1 MVDSGGTDYLDENTP
16 AAGTARGHEGNHDKA
31 RETTHESRG
40 TRGRSYVPGNIAL
53 KLVLEHRAVPNWQPL
68 LTRLL
73 ADKETLAGVHLKF
86 RDLYGKLEGSDDPA
100 EALDTLLA
108 ELSAKIRA
116 N

>member
-1 MVDSGGTDYLDENTP
+1 MTREERKRMIAVVR
-16 AAGTARGHEGNHDKA
+16 AAEAMFLE
-31 RETTHESRG
+31 
-40 TRGRSYVPGNIAL
+40 NIAL

-73 ADKETLAGVHLKF
+73 ADKEILAGVHLRF
-86 RDLYGKLEGSDDPA
+86 RDLYGKLEGSDDTS

-108 ELSAKIRA
+108 ELPAKKTKI